1 MWETWVQFLRWEDP
15 GIWRRRDRLPT
26 PLFLGFPCGSVC
38 KESTCNVGDLGSI
51 PGLERSPGGGHDN
64 PFQNSCLEMQT
75 DRGAWRA
82 TVHAVTK
89 SRTQLSNYSHT
100 AHPCDREKYWRHS
113 TLRCCQKTAQ
123 IRVKIEQNKNNKKQ
137 KTPSNTPL
145 NIFWEASSLCAK
157 ATQILT
163 SHWSILHLYPCRS
176 TLRPDSLNSE
186 AIQGLREINITA
198 TNV

>member
-1 MWETWVQFLRWEDP
+1 MWETWVQSLGWKEP
-15 GIWRRRDRLPT
+15 LEEGMATHSSILAWR
-26 PLFLGFPCGSVC
+26 
-38 KESTCNVGDLGSI
+38 I
-51 PGLERSPGGGHDN
+51 PMG
-64 PFQNSCLEMQT
+64 
-75 DRGAWRA
+75 RGAWRA

-123 IRVKIEQNKNNKKQ
+123 MRVKIEQNKNNKKQ